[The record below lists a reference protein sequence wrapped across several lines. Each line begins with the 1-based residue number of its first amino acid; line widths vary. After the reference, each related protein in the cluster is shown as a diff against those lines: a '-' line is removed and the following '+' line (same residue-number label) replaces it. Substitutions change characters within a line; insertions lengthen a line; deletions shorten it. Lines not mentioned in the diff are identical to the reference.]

1 MNSNNEK
8 FPIPGYDG
16 YFITKDG
23 NVYSTHR
30 NKYIPQELKPNL
42 DGKGYPSVRLMK
54 DGKLNTWKV
63 HKLQELTFLGGPKE
77 GLQIDHI
84 DGDKTNNHIDNLR
97 QVTPYENNHNS
108 ITEQRK
114 LDVLASSE
122 YREKLSSIMQEKFKD
137 EEYRERVKQAATKR
151 LNDPNWQDNH
161 AKAMKEVWSR
171 PEMRE
176 QIYKN
181 LDKMNND
188 PEIRAYNAQRSK
200 EVNSRQCKATNVST
214 GEEIIFNSITDC
226 ANYLNINTRT
236 VNRAMRLNI
245 PCQLGWTFVRL
256 DKLKDNE

>member
-1 MNSNNEK
+1 MNSNDEK

-30 NKYIPQELKPNL
+30 NKYIPQELKSNL

-108 ITEQRK
+108 VTEQRK

-122 YREKLSSIMQEKFKD
+122 YREKLSSKCKKNLKMKNIENVLNKPQ
-137 EEYRERVKQAATKR
+137 
-151 LNDPNWQDNH
+151 LND
-161 AKAMKEVWSR
+161 
-171 PEMRE
+171 
-176 QIYKN
+176 
-181 LDKMNND
+181 
-188 PEIRAYNAQRSK
+188 
-200 EVNSRQCKATNVST
+200 
-214 GEEIIFNSITDC
+214 
-226 ANYLNINTRT
+226 
-236 VNRAMRLNI
+236 
-245 PCQLGWTFVRL
+245 
-256 DKLKDNE
+256 